1 MKDMVITLQ
10 GTAEQL
16 IQRLVA
22 QGAFPSAESAVSSL
36 LLRSAVMFPTIG
48 ENSSRLPDEPVAFDE
63 QFDIPDFPHG
73 GEAKVV
79 ESRLATLPRLPDPI
93 FD

>member
-48 ENSSRLPDEPVAFDE
+48 ENS
-63 QFDIPDFPHG
+63 
-73 GEAKVV
+73 
-79 ESRLATLPRLPDPI
+79 
-93 FD
+93 

>member
-1 MKDMVITLQ
+1 MEDLVITLH
-10 GTAEQL
+10 GNAEQL

-22 QGAFPSAESAVSSL
+22 QGTFPSAESAVSSL

-48 ENSSRLPDEPVAFDE
+48 GDSSHLPDEPVAFDE
-63 QFDIPDFPHG
+63 QFDIPDFPHS

-79 ESRLATLPRLPDPI
+79 EARFATLPRLPDPI
-93 FD
+93 SD

>member
-1 MKDMVITLQ
+1 MVINLH
-10 GTAEQL
+10 GHAEQL

-36 LLRSAVMFPTIG
+36 LLRSAMMFPSLIG
-48 ENSSRLPDEPVAFDE
+48 NSPRLPDEPVAFDE
-63 QFDIPDFPHG
+63 PIDIPDFPHS
-73 GEAKVV
+73 GESKVV
-79 ESRLATLPRLPDPI
+79 EAHLATLQRLPDPI

>member
-36 LLRSAVMFPTIG
+36 
-48 ENSSRLPDEPVAFDE
+48 
-63 QFDIPDFPHG
+63 PHS

-79 ESRLATLPRLPDPI
+79 KARLATLPRLPDPI

>member
-1 MKDMVITLQ
+1 MEDMVITLQ

-63 QFDIPDFPHG
+63 QFDIPDFPHS

-79 ESRLATLPRLPDPI
+79 EARLANLPRLPDPI

>member
-1 MKDMVITLQ
+1 MTGMVITLQ

-48 ENSSRLPDEPVAFDE
+48 EISSRLPDEQVAFDE
-63 QFDIPDFPHG
+63 QFDIPDFPYS
-73 GEAKVV
+73 GEVKVV
-79 ESRLATLPRLPDPI
+79 KARLATLPRLPDPI